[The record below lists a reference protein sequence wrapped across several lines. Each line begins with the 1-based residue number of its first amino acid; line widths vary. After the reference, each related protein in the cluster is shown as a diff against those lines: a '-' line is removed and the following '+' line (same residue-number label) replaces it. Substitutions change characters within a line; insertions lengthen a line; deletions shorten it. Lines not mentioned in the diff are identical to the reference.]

1 MTRALNVMLFND
13 PRPDCDS
20 ALIIATPLRLIIA
33 LRSSSPVKGSSSPGK
48 PSSLFVAL
56 KALFVA
62 LKALMHA
69 QKDAHHRLR
78 PADEVS
84 G

>member
-1 MTRALNVMLFND
+1 MTHAPTATALSSS
-13 PRPDCDS
+13 PRS
-20 ALIIATPLRLIIA
+20 EAHHRSSLIIARKGLI
-33 LRSSSPVKGSSSPGK
+33 LEPGK

>member
-1 MTRALNVMLFND
+1 MLYLMIHAPVSPLRGTEGVVES
-13 PRPDCDS
+13 PRS
-20 ALIIATPLRLIIA
+20 EAHHRSSLIIARKGLI
-33 LRSSSPVKGSSSPGK
+33 LEPGK